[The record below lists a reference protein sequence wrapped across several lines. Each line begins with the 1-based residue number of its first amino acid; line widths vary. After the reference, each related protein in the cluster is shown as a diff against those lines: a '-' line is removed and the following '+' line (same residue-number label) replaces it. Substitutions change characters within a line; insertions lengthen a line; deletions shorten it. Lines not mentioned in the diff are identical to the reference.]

1 MRSKASVSVMS
12 SPKVLGV
19 MGLLLMS
26 ACNGAPGGLDWDLRA
41 GPGSLDTTE
50 GASQPTANRPAADS
64 RGIISYPTY
73 QLALAQRGE
82 TVAGVAARLG
92 LDAEALARSN
102 ALRPGD
108 PLRGGE
114 MLLLPSRVAGGAVQ
128 GGAVQ
133 GNVIGG
139 TTGGGNGGNVDVS
152 SIATTALDRVGTS
165 APAPLAAGPEPIR
178 HTVSRGETAFSIART
193 YNVSARALADW
204 NGLDADL
211 NVREGQP
218 LIIPPTTGGAAP
230 ASFETSAPGDGTF
243 TPTPPTAL
251 EPLPD
256 EETAPAAEVPKE
268 TPASPDLGETRTEA
282 TQTRFAMPVNGK
294 IIRAYEKNEGIDIS
308 AAPGATVKAA
318 ADGTVAAVTKDTG
331 AVSVVVVRHADN
343 ILTVYA
349 GVDGVKV
356 KKGDKVKRGQSLAVI
371 GASTPSFLRFE
382 VRRGA
387 QSVDP
392 MPFLQ

>member
-1 MRSKASVSVMS
+1 MRSKGSVSFVS

-19 MGLLLMS
+19 MALLLMS
-26 ACNGAPGGLDWDLRA
+26 ACNTTSDLDWDLRA
-41 GPGSLDTTE
+41 GPGSLDTSESGTR
-50 GASQPTANRPAADS
+50 PTANRPAADS

-73 QLALAQRGE
+73 QLALAERGE

-114 MLLLPSRVAGGAVQ
+114 MLLLPSRVSGGAVQ
-128 GGAVQ
+128 GS
-133 GNVIGG
+133 VIGG
-139 TTGGGNGGNVDVS
+139 GTGGSVDVS
-152 SIATTALDRVGTS
+152 SIATTALDRVGPST
-165 APAPLAAGPEPIR
+165 PAPLAAGPEPIR
-178 HTVSRGETAFSIART
+178 HTVARGETAFSIART

-218 LIIPPTTGGAAP
+218 LIIPPATGAAP
-230 ASFETSAPGDGTF
+230 AVIETTAPGDGSL
-243 TPTPPTAL
+243 TPLPPSAG

-256 EETAPAAEVPKE
+256 EETAPAAEASKE

-356 KKGDKVKRGQSLAVI
+356 KKGDKVQRGQSLAVI
-371 GASTPSFLRFE
+371 GAGTPSFLRFE

-392 MPFLQ
+392 MAFLQ